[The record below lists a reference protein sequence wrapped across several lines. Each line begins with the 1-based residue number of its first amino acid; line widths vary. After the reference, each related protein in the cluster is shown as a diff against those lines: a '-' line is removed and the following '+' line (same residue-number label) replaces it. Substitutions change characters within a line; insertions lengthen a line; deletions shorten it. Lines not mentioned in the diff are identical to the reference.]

1 MSARART
8 RAEVTGW
15 MIVAALLT
23 VMFRMMLWCPDD
35 ETLRVEGPTTGIV
48 REL

>member
-8 RAEVTGW
+8 RVEVTGW
-15 MIVAALLT
+15 MIVAVLLT
-23 VMFRMMLWCPDD
+23 VMMYAMFACVDD
-35 ETLRVEGPTTGIV
+35 ETLRVEGPTVGIV